1 MQYSE
6 IKPSLLKINNWKE
19 LLMKKN
25 GKQKEQPRHY
35 LNKYCLD
42 LYLRKGFRVDSLWL
56 CDNKT
61 IIFNPQTCRFQP
73 YKNELFQKILIQ
85 SFVIKKK
92 YFFCHSNFVI

>member
-25 GKQKEQPRHY
+25 GKQKEQTRYY

-61 IIFNPQTCRFQP
+61 IIFNPQTCHFQ
-73 YKNELFQKILIQ
+73 YYRN
-85 SFVIKKK
+85 KKK
-92 YFFCHSNFVI
+92 NISFLFKFCNMLLCNIVQSL